1 MDCECIWWKC
11 NEYIFKQ
18 MLHILIGANICTH
31 ITSWLGQVI
40 EIKMWINKLTMFCA
54 GHRQCQWELRDR
66 LIWCSLCAHQG
77 KLERYFGS
85 SALVLDWTYSW
96 CLVLCLQT
104 LLFTLETDRWKFG
117 FVFSPNFLSFRQENL
132 ILSRNL
138 NIGILVEIFSL
149 DFRVYSGTRISLGIY
164 YWIDVN
170 LRYFKF
176 TCRGSQF

>member
-40 EIKMWINKLTMFCA
+40 EIFMWINKLTMFCA

-117 FVFSPNFLSFRQENL
+117 FVFSPNFLSFSTREFNSVAELKYRNPRGNLFTGFSGLFRHQNQFGNILLDWRQSE
-132 ILSRNL
+132 IL
-138 NIGILVEIFSL
+138 
-149 DFRVYSGTRISLGIY
+149 
-164 YWIDVN
+164 
-170 LRYFKF
+170 
-176 TCRGSQF
+176 